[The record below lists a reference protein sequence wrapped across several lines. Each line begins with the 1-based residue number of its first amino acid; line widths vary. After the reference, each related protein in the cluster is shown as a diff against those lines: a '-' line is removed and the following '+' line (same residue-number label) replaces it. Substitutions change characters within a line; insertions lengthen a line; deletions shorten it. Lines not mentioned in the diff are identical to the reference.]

1 MSYIGV
7 IPAEAYASFYV
18 QHFTTSATASY
29 ALDYPVT
36 NENELRLVINNVVQQ
51 PGSGKAYTAAA
62 STLTLS
68 EATTSSD
75 TMYAVFLGRALQ
87 TINPPAGSVGTSQIE
102 ALAVTSAKLAS
113 DSVITA
119 KILDDN
125 VTTAKILD
133 NNVTLA
139 KLADG
144 TQGDILYYG
153 ASGAP
158 ALLGF
163 GTSGDFLKTQGTG
176 ANPTWAAAGGAWTKL
191 KAVTLAASTASVSF
205 VNGTDSVV
213 IDGTYRIYKIIVDGI
228 KGYDSTDTYVR
239 MRVYDGG
246 TDGTGTSEVTASEY
260 GYSNWWCTN
269 HTADNSGLNYGN
281 GYAYMVI
288 GSQGNFDDTTG
299 SGWSGEITAYN
310 VNQTTADNC
319 WKYINWTTSMV
330 SSASLYFQQAGG
342 GGGWK
347 STNTVRGFKIYPNAG
362 TWDGG
367 TFTLYGIE

>member
-18 QHFTTSATASY
+18 QHFTTSATVSY

-176 ANPTWAAAGGAWTKL
+176 ANPVWATAGGAWNLLRTEPASGASSVEFVDGVSGVDLTTYKMYKL
-191 KAVTLAASTASVSF
+191 LGIDLDVSDNDSNPIILWSDDGGVSYETSNYATSNVYLTYGGSVTAFGTTSETLFLNNMGNGAGETGCFEFTFPNPSSSLNKQSFWTATVSPATGDMRFLTGGSTWTSTAA
-205 VNGTDSVV
+205 
-213 IDGTYRIYKIIVDGI
+213 VD
-228 KGYDSTDTYVR
+228 
-239 MRVYDGG
+239 
-246 TDGTGTSEVTASEY
+246 A
-260 GYSNWWCTN
+260 
-269 HTADNSGLNYGN
+269 
-281 GYAYMVI
+281 
-288 GSQGNFDDTTG
+288 
-299 SGWSGEITAYN
+299 
-310 VNQTTADNC
+310 
-319 WKYINWTTSMV
+319 
-330 SSASLYFQQAGG
+330 FQ
-342 GGGWK
+342 
-347 STNTVRGFKIYPNAG
+347 FKI
-362 TWDGG
+362 DSG
-367 TFTLYGIE
+367 TFSGTLKLYGIS

>member
-176 ANPTWAAAGGAWTKL
+176 ANPVWATVGGGVL
-191 KAVTLAASTASVSF
+191 QVKAVEVTDVQSNTATAPAAITAFNIVFTPTSASSKLWLQTSITVGASSTAIMGYF
-205 VNGTDSVV
+205 
-213 IDGTYRIYKIIVDGI
+213 
-228 KGYDSTDTYVR
+228 YDSTGAVIIGPIADAAGSRSRYSF
-239 MRVYDGG
+239 
-246 TDGTGTSEVTASEY
+246 GTGTPANQSKMT
-260 GYSNWWCTN
+260 
-269 HTADNSGLNYGN
+269 
-281 GYAYMVI
+281 I
-288 GSQGNFDDTTG
+288 GAGAWFTPGDTTART
-299 SGWSGEITAYN
+299 IQVFLAA
-310 VNQTTADNC
+310 Q
-319 WKYINWTTSMV
+319 
-330 SSASLYFQQAGG
+330 
-342 GGGWK
+342 
-347 STNTVRGFKIYPNAG
+347 STNTLYINRGYTDTDDNTIDHSRGASTFVITEY
-362 TWDGG
+362 DGSLV
-367 TFTLYGIE
+367 TIA